1 MHVKTNS
8 IVMLLSN
15 PVAESTVCC
24 IFLINGGSH
33 WMEGLRVEMINSPG
47 PKYLFPA
54 GNEA

>member
-24 IFLINGGSH
+24 ILLINGGSH